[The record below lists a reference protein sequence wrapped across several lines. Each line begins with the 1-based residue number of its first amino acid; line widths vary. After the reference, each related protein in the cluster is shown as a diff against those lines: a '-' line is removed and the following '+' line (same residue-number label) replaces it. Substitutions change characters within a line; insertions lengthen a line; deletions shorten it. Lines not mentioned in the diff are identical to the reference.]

1 MLDNRLVFNLGATL
15 YDLFTS
21 QQTWWNHCRNLT
33 PPDADPES
41 ILDVG
46 CGPGISAFALEEKHP
61 EAEIVGLDLAE
72 KMIRRAQKT
81 KRERGSSV
89 NFLIGNAEGL
99 PFPDNSF
106 DWVTGHS
113 FLYLLENRRDVLDDV
128 HRVLDPGGSVT
139 FLEPRKSPGFEW
151 VNPSLGKGFR
161 FFTTMIGWQIF
172 SGLHGRFEE
181 ADLQNL
187 LTEAGFESVDC
198 QRTLNGLGWIGQAQ
212 SGASS

>member
-1 MLDNRLVFNLGATL
+1 
-15 YDLFTS
+15 
-21 QQTWWNHCRNLT
+21 
-33 PPDADPES
+33 
-41 ILDVG
+41 
-46 CGPGISAFALEEKHP
+46 
-61 EAEIVGLDLAE
+61 
-72 KMIRRAQKT
+72 
-81 KRERGSSV
+81 V
-89 NFLIGNAEGL
+89 NFLIGNAERL

-212 SGASS
+212 SGTSS